1 MRMGTFENES
11 DTFFLTIPIKQ
22 QKTSLEIHAP
32 EQSVNQDLV
41 IEAWLRTKSKKT
53 QQSYKRDIQRF
64 LLFVAKPLSKTT
76 LVDLQNYQD
85 YLIKLDLADT
95 SQQRMLASV
104 KSLFTFAHQ
113 IGYLQFDPAKA
124 LKLPKTKDRLAQR
137 ILSTED
143 IIKIIALEPN
153 KRNQSFLRLL
163 YFSGA
168 RVSEICSLCW
178 CDLKV
183 RDSGGQV
190 TLFGKNAKTRVV
202 LIPDKAWQELI
213 SLKQLANSDEPVFV
227 SRKGKGHLNPSQAWR
242 IVKAAACRAGVE
254 DKVSPHWFRH
264 SHATHALENG
274 APLHLVQQ
282 TLGHS
287 SLAITGRYT
296 HARPSDSSGLYLKG

>member
-1 MRMGTFENES
+1 MAEYES
-11 DTFFLTIPIKQ
+11 DTFSVTTLAEQ
-22 QKTSLEIHAP
+22 QKTIAVEVCSP
-32 EQSVNQDLV
+32 EQSASQDLV
-41 IEAWLRTKSKKT
+41 IETWLRTKSKKT
-53 QQSYKRDIQRF
+53 QQFYKRDILRF
-64 LLFVAKPLSKTT
+64 LLFTAKPLSRTS

-85 YLIKLDLADT
+85 YLVKANLADT

-104 KSLFTFAHQ
+104 KSFFTFSHQ

-124 LKLPKTKDRLAQR
+124 LKLPKTKDRLAER

-143 IIKIIALEPN
+143 IIKIIAFEPN
-153 KRNQSFLRLL
+153 KRNQAFLRLL

-178 CDLKV
+178 CDLKS
-183 RDSGGQV
+183 RDLGGQV
-190 TLFGKNAKTRVV
+190 TLFGKNGKTRVV
-202 LIPDKAWQELI
+202 LIPDKAWQELLT
-213 SLKQLANSDEPVFV
+213 LKKDSEAKQPVFV
-227 SRKGKGHLNPSQAWR
+227 SRKAKGHLNPTQAWK
-242 IVKAAACRAGVE
+242 IVKAAARRAGVE

>member
-1 MRMGTFENES
+1 MFEDES
-11 DTFFLTIPIKQ
+11 DTFSLAIAEKQ
-22 QKTSLEIHAP
+22 QKTTLERYLP
-32 EQSVNQDLV
+32 EQSANQELV
-41 IEAWLRTKSKKT
+41 IETWLRTKSKKT

-64 LLFVAKPLSKTT
+64 LLFTAKPLSRTS

-85 YLIKLDLADT
+85 DLVKANLADT

-124 LKLPKTKDRLAQR
+124 LKLPKTKDRLAER
-137 ILSTED
+137 ILSAED
-143 IIKIIALEPN
+143 IIKMIAFEPN
-153 KRNQSFLRLL
+153 KRNQAFLRLL

-168 RVSEICSLCW
+168 RISEVCSLCW
-178 CDLKV
+178 RDLKS
-183 RDSGGQV
+183 RDLGGQV

-213 SLKQLANSDEPVFV
+213 SLKKLTNSDEPVFV

-254 DKVSPHWFRH
+254 NRVSPHWFRH

-274 APLHLVQQ
+274 APMHLVQQ

-296 HARPSDSSGLYLKG
+296 HARPSDSSGLYLKV